1 MRVGA
6 RHPIGDNPLRSRA
19 DLVQALV
26 DLSAPLRPCFS
37 PGGARV
43 SIDASAASFDR
54 AAADL
59 EGFARPLWGLAPAL
73 AAGDA
78 AADWAALYRAG
89 LASGTDPDHPE
100 YWGAPRAHDQRL
112 VEIATLAVA
121 LCLAPDQLWHP
132 LGAAERERV
141 LAYLDAARAQPCF
154 DNNWHFFPIL
164 IDMAVRRLGGAGDE
178 ARVAA
183 AFARI
188 DQFHLGDGWYRDGE
202 APRVDHYN
210 GFALHFYG
218 LIHARLGG
226 GDAARSEMSRAR
238 ARAFAP
244 HFARWFASDGAMLP
258 FGRSL
263 CYRFAGAAFWGAC
276 AFGGVE
282 ALPWGVMKGLY
293 LRHLRWWALQP
304 IARADGLLSVG
315 YAYPQAQMAEAYNS
329 PASPYWAFKAFLPLA
344 LPESHPFWAVEE
356 VALPEEGEAF
366 VRQEPPGMLVRH
378 EPDHVV
384 ALCGGQS
391 HSGIRSGPE
400 KYAKF
405 AYSSRYAFSVES
417 DFRNFEAGAY
427 DSMLALADGDG
438 NWRVRETCEETAF
451 LDDVLLATWRPWR
464 DVRVETW
471 LYWHAPWHIRVHRIV
486 TPRPLQTIEGGYCV
500 GRPDGTAP
508 FGTAAPGRACVETGT
523 DFSGIADI
531 GGSGRVARVHM
542 TGPNTNLI
550 HPRALVPQ
558 LGARS
563 GAGTHV
569 LATAV
574 LASPDV
580 GACRLAWGTPP
591 PLRMLPRW

>member
-1 MRVGA
+1 MA
-6 RHPIGDNPLRSRA
+6 SCYPIGDNPLRSRA
-19 DLVQALV
+19 DVVQALT
-26 DLSAPLRPCFS
+26 DLSAPLRLCFS

-43 SIDASAASFDR
+43 SIHASGASFDR
-54 AAADL
+54 AATEL

-100 YWGAPRAHDQRL
+100 YWGAPRPHDQRL

-121 LCLAPDQLWHP
+121 LSLAPDRLWQP
-132 LGAAERERV
+132 LGATERERI

-183 AFARI
+183 AFARV
-188 DQFHLGDGWYRDGE
+188 DHFHLGDGWYRDGE
-202 APRVDHYN
+202 APRVDPYN
-210 GFALHFYG
+210 GFAFHFYG
-218 LIHARLGG
+218 LILARLGG
-226 GDAARSEMSRAR
+226 GDAARSDRLRDR

-244 HFARWFASDGAMLP
+244 HFARWFASDGAILP

-276 AFGGVE
+276 AFADLE

-293 LRHLRWWALQP
+293 LRHLRWWARQP
-304 IARADGLLSVG
+304 IARPGGLLNVG
-315 YAYPQAQMAEAYNS
+315 YAYPNAQMAEAYNS
-329 PASPYWAFKAFLPLA
+329 PASPYWAFKTFLPLA
-344 LPESHPFWAVEE
+344 LPRTHPFWAAEE
-356 VALPEEGEAF
+356 ALPDGGEEI
-366 VRQEPPGMLVRH
+366 VRQEPPGMLVRR
-378 EPDHVV
+378 EPGHVV

-391 HSGIRSGPE
+391 HRGIRSGPE

-405 AYSSRYAFSVES
+405 AYSSRYAFSVEG
-417 DFRNFEAGAY
+417 DFRDFEAGAY
-427 DSMLALADGDG
+427 DSMLALADADG
-438 NWRVRETCEETAF
+438 NWRVREVCEEAILF
-451 LDDVLLATWRPWR
+451 DDVLLAVWRPWR
-464 DVRVETW
+464 DARIETW
-471 LYWHAPWHIRVHRIV
+471 LYWHAPWHIRVHRIA
-486 TPRPLQTIEGGYCV
+486 TPRPLQTIEAGFCLA
-500 GRPDGTAP
+500 RPDGAGP
-508 FGTAAPGRACVETGT
+508 FGAMESGRACVETGE
-523 DFSGIADI
+523 DFSGIVDI
-531 GGSGRVARVHM
+531 GGRGRTARVHM

-558 LGARS
+558 LGAKLA
-563 GAGTHV
+563 AGTHV

-574 LASPDV
+574 LASPDI
-580 GACRLAWGTPP
+580 ATCRRAWGDPP
-591 PLRMLPRW
+591 PLRALPRW